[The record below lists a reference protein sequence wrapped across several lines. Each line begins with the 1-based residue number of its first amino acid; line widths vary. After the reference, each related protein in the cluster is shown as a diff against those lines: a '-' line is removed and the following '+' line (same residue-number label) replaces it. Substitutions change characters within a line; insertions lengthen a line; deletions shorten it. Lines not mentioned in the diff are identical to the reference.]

1 MTLSRAPKFWT
12 WGATTSK
19 SSETTVLF
27 RFSNRISSTDIT
39 FGNVP
44 LWCLHALTIL
54 LILITLLLMM
64 MIDDNDDDSFWYLH
78 LAVQRIVTTGQF
90 WTVTL
95 FQLEI
100 TNLQKIFVQYC
111 KIRLVQPKAFR
122 KLTNLVE
129 LDLGENLL
137 QVGNDNHIFFSMA
150 AIYLTKN
157 RKYWFYQINN
167 QSSGGQMVF
176 HWSVIT
182 WGWSNH
188 VSSSLWSNVSKII
201 SWSD

>member
-1 MTLSRAPKFWT
+1 MPKFT
-12 WGATTSK
+12 NS
-19 SSETTVLF
+19 F
-27 RFSNRISSTDIT
+27 RD
-39 FGNVP
+39 
-44 LWCLHALTIL
+44 ALTIL